1 MSLLFRSTTLT
12 DVGVQ
17 SRSRSIGKVRVTAD
31 KALTHSAVWAGLRL
45 RADLV
50 SSMPLDAFRKVAG
63 FDLEVPK
70 TPVLLSPGGSD
81 DWSMDTWL
89 WATQYDLDRVGNTFG
104 IIRELDQA
112 KRPKVIELL
121 DHRDVTVRSL
131 PKAPA
136 GEPNFGYWVNGSQV
150 PNDQIWHERQYR
162 LPGLVMGL
170 SPISYAAA
178 SIGFYLTAQQFGIEW
193 FTNGGTVPSGVLRNK
208 EKTLKG
214 SEPDEVK
221 EKFKLAVE
229 NRDVFVTGNDWE
241 YSTLNALAN
250 EAQFLDTQK
259 LSALEAS
266 RFIGV
271 PADLLDLAISGQSVT
286 YANITQRNLQF
297 LIMNLWPA
305 VRRRE
310 ATLSRHLMSEDR
322 FVRFNTD
329 AILQLDP
336 ETKSKVFGQQIRDRI
351 RTPSEVREKY
361 NLQPFTEEQLDEFDR
376 LFPNRTQ
383 KPISNGDQP

>member
-1 MSLLFRSTTLT
+1 MS
-12 DVGVQ
+12 
-17 SRSRSIGKVRVTAD
+17 VTAD
-31 KALTHSAVWAGLRL
+31 KALTHSAVWASLRL

-50 SSMPLDAFRKVAG
+50 SSMPLDAYRKVGG
-63 FDLEVPK
+63 FDIEVPK
-70 TPVLLSPGGSD
+70 TPVLLSPGGD
-81 DWSMDTWL
+81 EDWSMDAWL
-89 WATQYDLDRVGNTFG
+89 WATQYDLDRVGNAFG
-104 IIRELDQA
+104 LIREVDANQ
-112 KRPKVIELL
+112 RPKVIELL
-121 DHRDVTVRSL
+121 DHRDVAVR
-131 PKAPA
+131 PVQHPA
-136 GEPNFGYWVNGSQV
+136 EGEPGHSYWVNSKQV
-150 PNDQIWHERQYR
+150 PNDKIWHERQYR
-162 LPGLVMGL
+162 LPGFVMGL

-178 SIGFYLTAQQFGIEW
+178 SIAFYLSAQEFGIEW

-208 EKTLKG
+208 GKSLTG
-214 SEPDEVK
+214 TEPDEVK
-221 EKFKLAVE
+221 EKFKLAIE

-250 EAQFLDTQK
+250 EAQFLETQK

-271 PADLLDLAISGQSVT
+271 PADLIDLAIAGQALT

-310 ATLSRHLMSEDR
+310 LTLSRRLMSADR

-336 ETKSKVFGQQIRDRI
+336 ETKSKVLGQQVRDRL
-351 RTPSEVREKY
+351 RTPSEAREKL
-361 NLQPFTEEQLDEFDR
+361 NLQPFTEQQLDEFDR

-383 KPISNGDQP
+383 KPTANGDPA